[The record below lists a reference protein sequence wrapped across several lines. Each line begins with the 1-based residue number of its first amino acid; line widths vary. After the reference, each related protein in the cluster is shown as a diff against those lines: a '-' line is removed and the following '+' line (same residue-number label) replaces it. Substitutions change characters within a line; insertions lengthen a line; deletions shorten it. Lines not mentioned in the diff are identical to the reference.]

1 MLLVSVVY
9 SIIHDVPFMY
19 DLVIARNWLA
29 EFLRLIFVAFQKPP
43 FSMSVNLLSASEQFQ
58 MNVEF
63 VKMANARS
71 PQSVLKTNQMI
82 NKKTRL
88 YYLKKLKI
96 LMTS

>member
-1 MLLVSVVY
+1 
-9 SIIHDVPFMY
+9 
-19 DLVIARNWLA
+19 
-29 EFLRLIFVAFQKPP
+29 
-43 FSMSVNLLSASEQFQ
+43 MSVNLLSASEQFQ